1 MVTAYLLSGA
11 TGAVWAAPI
20 TVSTNKMVNTG
31 NNNSS
36 AIQAYDSIH
45 VTQDSTDSAIVE
57 MERRFIW
64 ASATMVPVTSR

>member
-1 MVTAYLLSGA
+1 MTKLQGKQRWLALMVTAYLLSGA

-45 VTQDSTDSAIVE
+45 VT
-57 MERRFIW
+57 
-64 ASATMVPVTSR
+64 